1 MEQTTLLH
9 GFRLLRS
16 RAFPELEGTLW
27 EYRHEKTGA
36 QLCWLERRDENK
48 AFSIAFKT
56 PPEDS
61 TGVFHI
67 LEHSVL
73 CGSQRYPVKEPFVE
87 LLKTS
92 LQTFLNA
99 MTYPDKTVFPVSSR
113 NDQDFLNL
121 IDVYLDGVL
130 HPAIYH
136 QPEIFRQEGWR
147 FERDGD
153 GALQYQGVVLNEMK
167 GSFSAPGAVLS
178 QQMNRLLFPDTCYRH
193 VAGGDPA
200 CIPQLR
206 YEDFLQAHRR
216 HYHPSNAY
224 VSLVGSVTLEPVL
237 QKLDAYFSGFARWA
251 ADFDIPMQEPV
262 SGFAAASYELG
273 PQEPKE
279 QRAILA
285 HGQLLGRYDQQLRCF
300 AAALL
305 ADYLA
310 GDNDAPMKRA
320 ILDGGLGQDLV
331 MGVQDGLQQPW
342 FSWEVWNTEAG
353 QQEEITRLLR
363 QTAVD
368 MLEQGLDQERLRAC
382 YSQLAFR
389 LRDRDGGSLPRSLSE
404 ALELLDTWLYGGDPA
419 AGLLVEPTLA
429 ALEKE
434 LDTDYFPRLLRQL
447 FVEEG
452 PTATVLLT
460 PSRELGR
467 EKARQEAQRLAAATA
482 GWTETD
488 YAVLEREMEALLR
501 WQQTPDT
508 PEALASIPLLTLDDL
523 PERPEPLEL
532 QESLLA
538 GVPLLRHRLGS
549 SLAHCKAHFS
559 AADLSL
565 AELPTLTLL
574 CELLGTAATAS
585 YSGQR
590 LQLLLKQH
598 TGRLHFYPTVLPG
611 RDSGHCRVFL
621 TASLLCLPE
630 EQRKALTL
638 MAEILTRSRLEE
650 GRLLDEVLSQLSLSA
665 QLSLGENGHQY
676 AATRVDAYQSA
687 YGAAREYSGGV
698 ELVRW
703 LKGSAAGDKA
713 ALAQQLRQLAA
724 RLCTR
729 SRLTLSCSERVR
741 PEALE
746 GLLRALPQGEAL
758 SCDQAAYAPLGRRQE
773 GLRIPAEVGFAAA
786 AGDLHR
792 CALRFGGSVPVLA
805 GVLNYVYLWNEI
817 RVQGGAYGCG
827 FNGRDDGGLFCWT
840 YRDPQPGRSLEILAR
855 SADFVRDFCREE
867 PDLTGFILSAVAAL
881 DPLRTA
887 GEKMAAAES
896 RWFRGITEET
906 ACQRWQELLHTTPDD
921 LLALCPALETL
932 ADGGVCVAAGEE
944 QLSGCAAL
952 RQTLDV

>member
-16 RAFPELEGTLW
+16 RALPELEGTLW
-27 EYRHEKTGA
+27 EYRHERTGT
-36 QLCWLERRDENK
+36 QLCWLDRRDENK

-56 PPEDS
+56 PPQDS

-73 CGSQRYPVKEPFVE
+73 CGSDRYPVKEPFVE
-87 LLKTS
+87 LMKTS

-130 HPAIYH
+130 HPAICH
-136 QPEIFRQEGWR
+136 RPEIFRQEGWR
-147 FERDGD
+147 FERDED

-200 CIPQLR
+200 CIPRLR
-206 YEDFLQAHRR
+206 YEDFLDSHRR
-216 HYHPSNAY
+216 YYHPSNARI
-224 VSLVGSVTLEPVL
+224 SLVGSVALEEVL
-237 QKLDAYFSGFARWA
+237 ERLDRCFAGFARRE
-251 ADFDIPMQEPV
+251 ADFDIPRQEPV
-262 SGFAAASYELG
+262 SGFAEAAYELG
-273 PQEPKE
+273 PQEPE
-279 QRAILA
+279 EGRAILA
-285 HGQLLGRYDQQLRCF
+285 HGQLLGCYDEQLRCF

-320 ILDGGLGQDLV
+320 ILDGGLGQDLA

-342 FSWEVWNTEAG
+342 FSWEVWNTEAEKR
-353 QQEEITRLLR
+353 EEIELTLRRTAGELLER
-363 QTAVD
+363 
-368 MLEQGLDQERLRAC
+368 GLDQERLRAC

-389 LRDRDGGSLPRSLSE
+389 LRDRDGGSMPRSLSE
-404 ALELLDTWLYGGDPA
+404 ALEMLDTWLYGGDPA
-419 AGLLVEPTLA
+419 NGLLVEPTLA
-429 ALEKE
+429 ALEAQ

-452 PTATVLLT
+452 AAATVLLT

-467 EKARQEAQRLAAATA
+467 EKARQEARRLAEATA
-482 GWTETD
+482 DWTEAD
-488 YAVLEREMEALLR
+488 YTALERETEALLR

-508 PEALASIPLLTLDDL
+508 PEALDSIPMLQLSDL
-523 PERPEPLEL
+523 PQRPEPLEL
-532 QESLLA
+532 EESRLA

-549 SLAHCKAHFS
+549 SLAYCKAHFS
-559 AADLSL
+559 AADLAL
-565 AELPTLTLL
+565 EELPALSLL
-574 CELLGTAATAS
+574 CSLLGTAATAAYDS
-585 YSGQR
+585 QR
-590 LQLLLKQH
+590 LQILLRQH
-598 TGRLHFYPTVLPG
+598 TGRLSFYPTVLPG
-611 RDSGHCRVFL
+611 RDSGHCRVLL

-630 EQRKALTL
+630 EQEQAMALL
-638 MAEILTRSRLEE
+638 AEILTRSRLEE

-665 QLSLGENGHQY
+665 QLSLSENGHQY
-676 AATRVDAYQSA
+676 AVTRADAYQSA
-687 YGAAREYSGGV
+687 CGAAREYSGGV
-698 ELVRW
+698 ELVTW
-703 LKGSAAGDKA
+703 LKSSATGDRA
-713 ALAQQLRQLAA
+713 ALAEQLRQLAA

-729 SRLTLSCSERVR
+729 ARLTLSCSERVR
-741 PEALE
+741 TESLE

-758 SCDQAAYAPLGRRQE
+758 PCDQAAYVPLGQRQE
-773 GLRIPAEVGFAAA
+773 GLRIPSEVGFAAA
-786 AGDLHR
+786 AGSLQR
-792 CALRFGGSVPVLA
+792 GGLRFHGSVPVLA

-827 FNGRDDGGLFCWT
+827 FSGRDDGGLFCWT
-840 YRDPQPGRSLEILAR
+840 YRDPQPGRSLEIMAR
-855 SADFVRDFCREE
+855 CADFVRDFCREE
-867 PDLTGFILSAVAAL
+867 PDITGFILSAVAAL

-887 GEKMAAAES
+887 GERLAAAEN
-896 RWFRGITEET
+896 RWFRGITEED
-906 ACQRWQELLHTTPDD
+906 ACRRWQELLHTTPAE

-932 ADGGVCVAAGEE
+932 AGGGVCVAAGEE
-944 QLSGCAAL
+944 QLDGCAAL
-952 RQTLDV
+952 RQRLDV

>member
-1 MEQTTLLH
+1 MEQTNLLH

-36 QLCWLERRDENK
+36 QLCWLERRDENR

-56 PPEDS
+56 PPRDS
-61 TGVFHI
+61 SGVFHI

-73 CGSQRYPVKEPFVE
+73 CGSDRYPVKEPFVE
-87 LLKTS
+87 LMKTS

-130 HPAIYH
+130 HPAIYR

-147 FERDGD
+147 YERDEE

-167 GSFSAPGAVLS
+167 GSFGAPGAVLS

-206 YEDFLQAHRR
+206 YEDFLAAHRR

-224 VSLVGSVTLEPVL
+224 VSLVGSVALEPVL
-237 QKLDAYFSGFARWA
+237 ERLDRCFAGFEHRE
-251 ADFDIPMQEPV
+251 ADVDIPLQEPV
-262 SGFAAASYELG
+262 SGFAEAAYELG
-273 PQEPKE
+273 PREPE
-279 QRAILA
+279 EGRAILA
-285 HGQLLGRYDQQLRCF
+285 HGQLLGRYDEQLRCF
-300 AAALL
+300 AASLL

-310 GDNDAPMKRA
+310 GDNDAPMNRA
-320 ILDGGLGQDLV
+320 ILDGGLGQELV
-331 MGVQDGLQQPW
+331 MGIQDGLQQPW
-342 FSWEVWNTEAG
+342 FSWEVWNTEAHR
-353 QQEEITRLLR
+353 QEEIR
-363 QTAVD
+363 QTLRRTAAD
-368 MLEQGLDQERLRAC
+368 ILEQGLDQERLRAC

-389 LRDRDGGSLPRSLSE
+389 LRDKDGGSMPRSLSE

-419 AGLLVEPTLA
+419 GGLLVEPTLA
-429 ALEKE
+429 ALERE

-452 PTATVLLT
+452 PAATVLLT

-467 EKARQEAQRLAAATA
+467 EKARQEAERLTKATA
-482 GWTETD
+482 GWTEAD
-488 YAVLEREMEALLR
+488 RAALERETEALRR
-501 WQQTPDT
+501 WQQSPDT
-508 PEALASIPLLTLDDL
+508 PQALDSIPMLTLRDL
-523 PERPEPLEL
+523 PERPEPLEM
-532 QESLLA
+532 EEERLA

-549 SLAHCKAHFS
+549 PLAYCRAHFS
-559 AADLSL
+559 AADL
-565 AELPTLTLL
+565 APEELPALTLL
-574 CELLGTAATAS
+574 CRLLGTAATET
-585 YSGQR
+585 YSSQR
-590 LQLLLKQH
+590 LPLLLKQH
-598 TGRLHFYPTVLPG
+598 TGRLSFYPTVLPG
-611 RDSGHCRVFL
+611 RDSGHCRVLL

-630 EQRKALTL
+630 EQEQAMALL
-638 MAEILTRSRLEE
+638 AEILTRSRLEE
-650 GRLLDEVLSQLSLSA
+650 GKLLDEVLRQLSLSA
-665 QLSLGENGHQY
+665 LLSLGENGHQY
-676 AATRVDAYQSA
+676 AVTRADAYQSA

-698 ELVRW
+698 ELIAW
-703 LKGSAAGDKA
+703 LKRSAAGDKA

-729 SRLTLSCSERVR
+729 ARLTLSCSERVR

-746 GLLRALPQGEAL
+746 SLLRALPQGEAL
-758 SCDQAAYAPLGRRQE
+758 PCDETAYAPLGQRQE
-773 GLRIPAEVGFAAA
+773 GLRVPVEVGFAAV
-786 AGDLHR
+786 AGSLSR
-792 CALRFGGSVPVLA
+792 CDPGFSGSVPVLA

-840 YRDPQPGRSLEILAR
+840 YRDPQPGRSLEVMTR
-855 SADFVRDFCREE
+855 CADFVRDFCREE
-867 PDLTGFILSAVAAL
+867 PELTGFILSAVAAL

-887 GEKMAAAES
+887 EEKMEAAEN
-896 RWFRGITEET
+896 RRFRGITEE
-906 ACQRWQELLHTTPDD
+906 AVCRRWQELLHTTAAD

-932 ADGGVCVAAGEE
+932 ADGGVCVAAGEAL
-944 QLSGCAAL
+944 LSGCAAL
-952 RQTLDV
+952 QRRRDV